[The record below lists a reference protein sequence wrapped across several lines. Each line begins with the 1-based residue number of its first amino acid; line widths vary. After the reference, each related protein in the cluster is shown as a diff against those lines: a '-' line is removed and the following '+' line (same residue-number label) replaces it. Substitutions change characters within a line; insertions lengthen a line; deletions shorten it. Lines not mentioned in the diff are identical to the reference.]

1 MWRISAAQTDGNCSL
16 QSVLVLQTPNRMN
29 SATHLLNTLDALE
42 ATGLTPKVT
51 KLRSTATRK
60 RRTFLS
66 KTNSSGKNALGTH
79 DTAKGSYVGGG
90 DIAIGQGRMGTL
102 NPVNSLGRDFKGD
115 KGAIADKYAKQVLK
129 DRRDAARDRLAGLW

>member
-1 MWRISAAQTDGNCSL
+1 
-16 QSVLVLQTPNRMN
+16 MN
-29 SATHLLNTLDALE
+29 SASSLITTIDELQSA
-42 ATGLTPKVT
+42 GITPKVT

-102 NPVNSLGRDFKGD
+102 NPVNSLGRDFKGN
-115 KGAIADKYAKQVLK
+115 KALIADKYAKQVLK
-129 DRRDAARDRLAGLW
+129 DRREAARDRLAGL

>member
-1 MWRISAAQTDGNCSL
+1 MNTATNLTAIIDTL
-16 QSVLVLQTPNRMN
+16 QGRGV
-29 SATHLLNTLDALE
+29 
-42 ATGLTPKVT
+42 TPKVT
-51 KLRSTATRK
+51 VLKSTATRK

-90 DIAIGQGRMGTL
+90 DMAIGQGRMGTL

-115 KGAIADKYAKQVLK
+115 KAVIADKYAKQVLK
-129 DRRDAARDRLAGLW
+129 DRREAARDRLAGL

>member
-1 MWRISAAQTDGNCSL
+1 MNTATNLTAIIDTL
-16 QSVLVLQTPNRMN
+16 QGRGV
-29 SATHLLNTLDALE
+29 
-42 ATGLTPKVT
+42 TPKVT
-51 KLRSTATRK
+51 VLKSTATRK

-129 DRRDAARDRLAGLW
+129 DRREAARDRLAGL

>member
-1 MWRISAAQTDGNCSL
+1 
-16 QSVLVLQTPNRMN
+16 MN
-29 SATHLLNTLDALE
+29 SAQQLVNTLDTLQA
-42 ATGLTPKVT
+42 AGVTPKVT
-51 KLRSTATRK
+51 VLKSTATRK

-102 NPVNSLGRDFKGD
+102 NPVNSLGRDFKGN
-115 KGAIADKYAKQVLK
+115 KAVIADKYAKQVLK
-129 DRRDAARDRLAGLW
+129 DRREAARDRLAGL

>member
-1 MWRISAAQTDGNCSL
+1 
-16 QSVLVLQTPNRMN
+16 MN
-29 SATHLLNTLDALE
+29 SAQQLVNTLDALQ
-42 ATGLTPKVT
+42 ATGVTPKVT
-51 KLRSTATRK
+51 VLKSTATRK

-79 DTAKGSYVGGG
+79 DTTKGSYVGGG

-129 DRRDAARDRLAGLW
+129 DRREAARDRLAGL

>member
-1 MWRISAAQTDGNCSL
+1 
-16 QSVLVLQTPNRMN
+16 MN
-29 SATHLLNTLDALE
+29 SAQQLVNTLDALQ
-42 ATGLTPKVT
+42 ATGVTPKVT
-51 KLRSTATRK
+51 VLKSTATRK

-79 DTAKGSYVGGG
+79 DTQKGSYVGGG

-102 NPVNSLGRDFKGD
+102 NPVNSLGRDFKGN

-129 DRRDAARDRLAGLW
+129 DRREAARDRLAGL